1 LEVSNDGTWFVMF
14 YAPWC
19 GHCKK
24 LEPIWHQVSQSLHSS
39 NIRVSKVDCTR
50 FPSVASEYNVK
61 GFPTLLLLKNGE
73 VFQYKG
79 DRSREP
85 LVDYAERMALPPLQQ
100 IVDTHTMKVIMRS
113 TKFFLFVGENRGSLW
128 ESFNHTAYEYQPF
141 IYFYAATHSVLE
153 SAGVKLE
160 NNDPTIMIFKDNKY
174 HIYPNKKNAIGNAE
188 SLIDSNSVD
197 LLDDGIVQLEELED
211 LKYWVNHE
219 RFPTMVE
226 INPGNFHQVM
236 KTNKFIVLA
245 VLEED
250 KIGRL
255 SPSMRQYKEML
266 EKFAETNRDD
276 YHENFLFGWTGSPDL
291 PNSVAMMSL
300 PVPSII
306 VINATSFHHHLPE
319 EYIEIL
325 TPENLA
331 EFLNRVLQNDIQAQG
346 GTGFFARLNRMYY
359 DSTTTFKGMW
369 YGNPVLTTVIL
380 GLPLGFLT
388 LICYSMWCAD
398 IMDANDDDNTV
409 REKEE

>member
-1 LEVSNDGTWFVMF
+1 MMELGLSCSMLHGAGT
-14 YAPWC
+14 A
-19 GHCKK
+19 KK

-50 FPSVASEYNVK
+50 FPSVATEYNVR
-61 GFPTLLLLKNGE
+61 GFPTILLLKNGE

-100 IVDTHTMKVIMRS
+100 IVDTHTMKVIIQS
-113 TKFFLFVGENRGSLW
+113 TNFFLYVGENKGSLW
-128 ESFNHTAYEYQPF
+128 DAFNETAYEYQPF
-141 IYFYAATHSVLE
+141 IYFYTVSHSVLA
-153 SAGVKLE
+153 SSGVELE
-160 NNDPTIMIFKDNKY
+160 TSDSTILVFKDKTY
-174 HIYPNKKNAIGNAE
+174 HIYPHKKHIVENAE
-188 SLIDSNSVD
+188 SLIDSAAVEF
-197 LLDDGIVQLEELED
+197 LDDGIVQLNELES
-211 LKYWVNHE
+211 LKYWINHE

-226 INPGNFHQVM
+226 ITPGNFHQVM

-255 SPSMRQYKEML
+255 TPNMIQYKEVL
-266 EKFAETNRDD
+266 EQFAHANRDV
-276 YHENFLFGWTGSPDL
+276 YHKDFLFGWTGSPDL

-325 TPENLA
+325 TPENLS
-331 EFLNRVLQNDIQAQG
+331 EFLNRVLQNDIQAHG
-346 GTGFFARLNRMYY
+346 GTGFFARINRIYY

-369 YGNPVLTTVIL
+369 YGNPVLTTVII
-380 GLPLGFLT
+380 GLPLGFLS

-398 IMDANDDDNTV
+398 IMDAAEEDNTV